1 MSTEKLIEIRDSRRR
16 QMYRIDD
23 EYLNGYARLCGIA
36 ATAVYNSLCRHADTN
51 QESFPSLERIMDQHG
66 MSKSSVL
73 RAIKALE
80 KWNIITVL
88 RRKNEKTKRQ
98 MVNIYV
104 LVDQSQWNVVRVS
117 GENPEPSVTTEP
129 GPGVKN
135 DKKPGVTREPEGN
148 TEEKEAQREGS
159 VAQSATAPACA
170 KEECKEKPMK
180 GVFFCE
186 QHQPMQ
192 CFQFVEWYRR
202 SEQRHIKII
211 AEWADELR
219 LSGRA
224 PELRTVAQWR
234 AWAKPI
240 LNAAKN
246 ISVFDDDQIAV
257 AMKRMMAAD
266 YITDFNLYTLKT
278 FLINTK
284 K

>member
-23 EYLNGYARLCGIA
+23 AYLNSYARLCGIA

-117 GENPEPSVTTEP
+117 GENPEPGVTTEP
-129 GPGVKN
+129 RPGVKN
-135 DKKPGVTREPEGN
+135 DEKPGVTREPEGN
-148 TEEKEAQREGS
+148 TQEKEAQREGS
-159 VAQSATAPACA
+159 VALCATASVCA

-240 LNAAKN
+240 LNAAKD

-266 YITDFNLYTLKT
+266 YITDFNLHTLKT

-284 K
+284 R